1 MLAQQHD
8 VVRPDAART
17 LTLELQLIG
26 HVLQHSPT
34 TTYMCTA
41 IGIELIASA
50 FLFRGE
56 SIEQTPDHRTGL
68 AHAGARHLPS
78 TRQQTH
84 GSAGAHHVFV
94 AQL

>member
-17 LTLELQLIG
+17 RTLELQL
-26 HVLQHSPT
+26 Q
-34 TTYMCTA
+34 TYMCTA

-84 GSAGAHHVFV
+84 GSAGAHHVFI
-94 AQL
+94 AHL